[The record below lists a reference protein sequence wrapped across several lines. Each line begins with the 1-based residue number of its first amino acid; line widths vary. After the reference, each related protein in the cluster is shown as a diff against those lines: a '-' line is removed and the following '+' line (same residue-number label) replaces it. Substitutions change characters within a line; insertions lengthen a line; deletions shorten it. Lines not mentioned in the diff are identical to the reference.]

1 MNTFKLFK
9 QLLVHKSWGKMDAK
23 SHNKTDINLFDEGI
37 NNFIRLFIIQF
48 LFFKNLIELL
58 FLIQLLVYLKN
69 HLYNFKTF

>member
-9 QLLVHKSWGKMDAK
+9 QLLVHKSWGKMDAE

-48 LFFKNLIELL
+48 LFFKNLI
-58 FLIQLLVYLKN
+58 
-69 HLYNFKTF
+69 